1 MSSYVDNCAVGV
13 EPVTAQE
20 RRDLAD
26 EREAEQYAA
35 MYVAVLKERQD
46 AGLSDA
52 PIMVAA
58 ETMRRLRVRY
68 G

>member
-1 MSSYVDNCAVGV
+1 MSKLVDNAPIAP

-20 RRDLAD
+20 RADLAD
-26 EREAEQYAA
+26 ERESEQYADTYA
-35 MYVAVLKERQD
+35 AVLKERQD
-46 AGLSDA
+46 AGLADA

-58 ETMRRLRVRY
+58 ETMRRLRVKY